1 MKDGLTLEEAF
12 DRLDD
17 IVKQLESENISLEDA
32 FSDYKDGMDLLKYC
46 NDSIDAVEKN
56 VLKLNEEGETD
67 AF

>member
-32 FSDYKDGMDLLKYC
+32 FRDYKDGMDLLKYC

>member
-32 FSDYKDGMDLLKYC
+32 FRDYKDGMDLLKYC

-67 AF
+67 VF

>member
-32 FSDYKDGMDLLKYC
+32 FRDYKDGMDFLKYC